1 MSLQVNFSILQASD
15 CSYLRFQDT
24 TGDYDV
30 TTNITGYESPNQPR
44 SDVKLTV
51 HNITMLDG
59 TIEKV
64 LTGYL
69 PTLSTSTID
78 ITAAQVGLTTW
89 QDGSYIIEYK
99 TYCDD
104 ILSGSITTGIE
115 YVIVD
120 ASLLGYT
127 VTYNG
132 STYSHGETFI
142 GVVGITTYT
151 ESNAAVVVRKLESSI
166 SHYVLITC
174 NIRSQL
180 IALMI
185 TAVET
190 KCSKSC
196 DWAEELYLK
205 VMELNS
211 LSLAYNEGLR
221 DCAVDA
227 LERLAWDTTDF
238 YTKCCC

>member
-151 ESNAAVVVRKLESSI
+151 ESNAAV
-166 SHYVLITC
+166 
-174 NIRSQL
+174 
-180 IALMI
+180 
-185 TAVET
+185 ET